1 MAATVN
7 PAGIFCQTVAMEVVE
22 CKLGGD
28 TAGLVTYW
36 LEKSWFC
43 RIFPNGVTTGTCQ
56 QGPGPALPAWQS
68 AACPRLLAL

>member
-1 MAATVN
+1 MAVTVN
-7 PAGIFCQTVAMEVVE
+7 PAGIFCQTVAMGRVVE

-43 RIFPNGVTTGTCQ
+43 KFFQ
-56 QGPGPALPAWQS
+56 MA
-68 AACPRLLAL
+68 

>member
-7 PAGIFCQTVAMEVVE
+7 PAGIFCQTVAMGRVVE

-43 RIFPNGVTTGTCQ
+43 KFFQ
-56 QGPGPALPAWQS
+56 MA
-68 AACPRLLAL
+68 